1 MTPTQRQ
8 AMEMALEALEQ
19 LQGGCTD
26 SDDGTVEAI
35 TVWCPEVVEALRAAL
50 AEQEAPNELFHV
62 EHRTNACSDVC
73 DASGRVYAT
82 CSWNTDAAERAAR
95 ICNALNGAPM
105 AEQADDKADAERY
118 RWIRENSWSSHIQ
131 QGTSSGIHYP
141 TAWHVIT
148 GGSDT
153 DIDAAIDAAR
163 SKT

>member
-1 MTPTQRQ
+1 MTPTQKA
-8 AMEMALEALEQ
+8 AMEMALAAL
-19 LQGGCTD
+19 CRTD
-26 SDDGTVEAI
+26 TQDTNPQWDLEVKAI
-35 TVWCPEVVEALRAAL
+35 EALRAAL
-50 AEQEAPNELFHV
+50 AEQPREPLFKPLIDQHPGLAEEL
-62 EHRTNACSDVC
+62 
-73 DASGRVYAT
+73 
-82 CSWNTDAAERAAR
+82 
-95 ICNALNGAPM
+95 